1 MTRFVCDPLPA
12 LSAHLTHLAR
22 LVCTA
27 SLLLPPAWAATT
39 ATPFTAEAQ
48 VLGMPLVL
56 NGAGTRYRTVFKV
69 YDMAL
74 YTPQK
79 VSTPEELLA
88 LPGPK
93 LLRFTALRDLTGTDL
108 GLAFIKGLS
117 ANASKE
123 LALKHTV
130 SSNRLVEI
138 FSARSKLKP
147 GDRFAM
153 QFIPGQGT
161 LFYIGDHPQGDP
173 VGDAEFFAMVL
184 NIWVGGSPADYGLKA
199 ALLGQEP
206 VKK

>member
-1 MTRFVCDPLPA
+1 M
-12 LSAHLTHLAR
+12 
-22 LVCTA
+22 
-27 SLLLPPAWAATT
+27 
-39 ATPFTAEAQ
+39 
-48 VLGMPLVL
+48 
-56 NGAGTRYRTVFKV
+56 
-69 YDMAL
+69 
-74 YTPQK
+74 
-79 VSTPEELLA
+79 
-88 LPGPK
+88 
-93 LLRFTALRDLTGTDL
+93 
-108 GLAFIKGLS
+108 
-117 ANASKE
+117 
-123 LALKHTV
+123 

-206 VKK
+206 VKR